1 MKFVPNESFFENIF
15 TFDRPFLVQYN
26 VSNVH
31 IPYKMYN
38 YCDVLHLFATT
49 SSCSC
54 TCTCTNGIDGI
65 SIEQTSLY

>member
-1 MKFVPNESFFENIF
+1 MKFVPNESFFENVF

-26 VSNVH
+26 VQNV
-31 IPYKMYN
+31 PYKMYN
-38 YCDVLHLFATT
+38 YCDVLHLLATT
-49 SSCSC
+49 SSSSR